1 MTYDIIMKLT
11 NKALEKNA
19 ITYEQYMELYND
31 ATNLISNFDSNI
43 RTKEDLQLISEFYK
57 DTADYINNL
66 LNDIR
71 EEFEN
76 NNLFGYIKHY
86 PIRND
91 IYYYKISN

>member
-1 MTYDIIMKLT
+1 MTYDIIMDLT
-11 NKALEKNA
+11 NKTLEKND
-19 ITYEQYMELYND
+19 ITYEQYLELYSD
-31 ATNLISNFDSNI
+31 ITNLISNFDLNI
-43 RTKEDLQLISEFYK
+43 RTNEDLQLISEFYR
-57 DTADYINNL
+57 DTVDYINKL

-91 IYYYKISN
+91 IYYHKISN